1 MPLSFVAETLLRFV
15 FETVIYFFGYAT
27 GWFLVPA
34 LTFGYYTADPI
45 PPPSPRRRRDR
56 TVGRTAIEPRRLS
69 ENATAAGGMLL
80 WLDMA
85 AGGALFWWL
94 AKP

>member
-27 GWFLVPA
+27 GWILVPT
-34 LTFGYYTADPI
+34 LTFGYYTADPV
-45 PPPSPRRRRDR
+45 PPPSPRRRRER
-56 TVGRTAIEPRRLS
+56 IVGKTAVAPRRLS
-69 ENATAAGGMLL
+69 EDATAAVGILF
-80 WLDMA
+80 WLVMA
-85 AGGALFWWL
+85 ALGALFWWL